1 MFGVHA
7 VEIRVSVLPPPSS
20 LLWCGN
26 TLKDAVI
33 LFTKSTKRLAMKVSS
48 LALGILVVGPSSTVG
63 FVPVP
68 PAPINVAWTAPS
80 VAISQTQPAS
90 AIVVDNLMLK
100 SLEKETQAAE
110 KEAKVDERKA
120 KVEKSREAFFE
131 YEAKMAAEQ
140 EARIEAAEE
149 KALAEAQKDKEEDE
163 KLKALEQK
171 AELDFKLAQTKQER
185 AAKQK
190 EIRVSNRLL

>member
-1 MFGVHA
+1 
-7 VEIRVSVLPPPSS
+7 
-20 LLWCGN
+20 
-26 TLKDAVI
+26 
-33 LFTKSTKRLAMKVSS
+33 MKVSS

-90 AIVVDNLMLK
+90 AIAVDKVMLL
-100 SLEKETQAAE
+100 SLEKETRAAE

-171 AELDFKLAQTKQER
+171 AELDFKLAQTKRER

-190 EIRVSNRLL
+190 EIRVSSRLL